1 MKYIVLG
8 YFPEKFEAMS
18 ESERNA
24 MFDDCF
30 TYDDELR
37 PQKKNGPD
45 SRSTE
50 PGLFFCYWR
59 PKIVENRRV
68 RCELPR
74 TPFERSPPHGI

>member
-8 YFPEKFEAMS
+8 YFPGKFETMS

-37 PQKKNGPD
+37 KNGHWAGGEALQPANPAMTVYWKIRKGCSD
-45 SRSTE
+45 RRS
-50 PGLFFCYWR
+50 
-59 PKIVENRRV
+59 V
-68 RCELPR
+68 RGNEGAIGWN
-74 TPFERSPPHGI
+74 SGA